1 MNKSFLIVLVFLG
14 CIACGEKKTEDV
26 KEDPAAGLVALKK
39 LPKKVNA
46 SFGAT
51 EILKDWTEYNALN
64 AAVNAVYTIDT
75 KEDLIVVLEDLVE
88 KQKLLEASAYP
99 EVFDRADIKSRQKVF
114 KTKVLQVKFDL
125 EYDKDPRK
133 MVIELVKAY
142 NAFNNQFSVVIKST
156 LKPEIL
162 FDE

>member
-1 MNKSFLIVLVFLG
+1 MNKLFLIVLFLIG
-14 CIACGEKKTEDV
+14 CVACGEKKTEEV
-26 KEDPAAGLVALKK
+26 QKDPSVDLVALKK
-39 LPKKVNA
+39 LPKKESA
-46 SFGAT
+46 SFKAT

-64 AAVNAVYTIDT
+64 TAANAVYTIDT

-88 KQKLLEASAYP
+88 KQKLLEASTYP

-125 EYDKDPRK
+125 EYDKNPRK
-133 MVIELVKAY
+133 TVIEMVKAY

-156 LKPEIL
+156 LNAEIL